1 MKWPKNGQRI
11 TPFRHILNRNVNQI
25 IKILPKKIQH
35 IAVMR
40 LSAMGDVAM
49 TVPVVRAFVNQNP
62 EIKITVISR
71 PFFKPFFEGIPNV
84 SFFAFDEKKRHKG
97 FIGLMRLFQDLKGL
111 HIDAF
116 ADLHNVLRSKIVR
129 TLFAL
134 SGIKTAFVD
143 KARAE
148 KKALTRA
155 ENKIFQP
162 LPTMFER
169 HAKVFEELGF
179 TVDLSHPRFPEKA
192 NLSDDVLK
200 KLYKKNE
207 IPSFDGIKIG
217 IAPFAQYDSK
227 VYPLDLMQEVIHQ
240 LAENS
245 SYKILLF
252 GGGKKEIELLDSL
265 SKDKENVIVVAGKLE
280 FKKELQLISNLD
292 LMLSMDS
299 GNAHIAAMLGVKVIT
314 LWGATH
320 PFTGFSPF
328 NQPLENALVSDR
340 NLFPKL
346 PTSVYGNKMVEG
358 YEEVMRTISVQS
370 VIDKINSI
378 VQ

>member
-1 MKWPKNGQRI
+1 
-11 TPFRHILNRNVNQI
+11 
-25 IKILPKKIQH
+25 
-35 IAVMR
+35 MR

-49 TVPVVRAFVNQNP
+49 TVPVLRAFVAQHS
-62 EIKITVISR
+62 EIKVTVISR
-71 PFFKPFFEGIPNV
+71 PFFKPLFEGIPNV
-84 SFFAFDEKKRHKG
+84 SFFEFDEKQRHKG
-97 FIGLMRLFQDLKGL
+97 FFGLLRLFQDLKAL
-111 HIDAF
+111 NIDAF
-116 ADLHNVLRSKIVR
+116 ADLHNVLRSKVVR

-134 SGIKTAFVD
+134 SGKKTAQVD

-148 KKALTRA
+148 KAALTRA

-162 LPTMFER
+162 LTTIFER
-169 HAKVFEELGF
+169 HAKVFQELGF
-179 TVDLSHPRFPEKA
+179 TINLSSRIVGTTFPEKA
-192 NLSDDVLK
+192 VLSNDILK
-200 KLYKKNE
+200 TLVENE
-207 IPSFDGIKIG
+207 KIPDFSGIRIG

-245 SYKILLF
+245 NYKILLF

-265 SKDKENVIVVAGKLE
+265 SKDKENVIVVAGKLKFE
-280 FKKELQLISNLD
+280 QELQLISNLD
-292 LMLSMDS
+292 VMLSMDS

-320 PFTGFSPF
+320 PFTGFLPF

-346 PTSVYGNKMVEG
+346 PTSVYGNKKVEG
-358 YEEVMRTISVQS
+358 YEDAMRTISLQS
-370 VIDKINSI
+370 VVEKINS
-378 VQ
+378 VVE